1 MNHRE
6 LRRTFLEFYA
16 QRDHKIVPSS
26 SLIPRDDPTMHF
38 TSAGM
43 VQFKP
48 YWAGTVELPY
58 RRATSI
64 QKCLRVGPR
73 ARLSAVLARRG
84 FSPDTI
90 ARVIG
95 EPEPDSQPALE
106 PQWNHL
112 EVDRGDELPALGFTV
127 PHQSQFVASGVGHHA
142 P

>member
-16 QRDHKIVPSS
+16 QREHKIVPSS
-26 SLIPRDDPTMHF
+26 SLIPRDDPTMLF

-64 QKCLRVGPR
+64 QKCLRVRPR
-73 ARLSAVLARRG
+73 PRLSALLARRG

-90 ARVIG
+90 QRVMNA
-95 EPEPDSQPALE
+95 PDLE
-106 PQWNHL
+106 
-112 EVDRGDELPALGFTV
+112 A
-127 PHQSQFVASGVGHHA
+127 
-142 P
+142 